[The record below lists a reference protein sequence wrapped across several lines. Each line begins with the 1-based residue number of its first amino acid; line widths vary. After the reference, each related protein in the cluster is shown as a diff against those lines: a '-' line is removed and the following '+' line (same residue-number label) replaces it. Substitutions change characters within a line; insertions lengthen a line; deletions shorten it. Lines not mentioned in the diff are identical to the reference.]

1 MKEGAPHGEKTLHTR
16 RTGRPRGKAAANAGE
31 HFRHGLNCSECVLKG
46 FLELGLTDY
55 PPETVA
61 LVSGMGGGMGGTGH
75 LCGAVNAGMLVISS
89 MHGRRDPYAKVT
101 MEERVDELHH
111 PETGIYPRHAAYV
124 RAVLGAIGSLDCRDL
139 CAPYA
144 DHNSPERKRNCK
156 KIVMTCARIATEMAL
171 RD

>member
-1 MKEGAPHGEKTLHTR
+1 MEKKHYTPEERAALAE
-16 RTGRPRGKAAANAGE
+16 KAAANAGE

-61 LVSGMGGGMGGTGH
+61 LVSGMGGGMGRTGH

-89 MHGRRDPYAKVT
+89 MHGRRDPYAKAT

>member
-1 MKEGAPHGEKTLHTR
+1 MEKKHYTPEERAALAE
-16 RTGRPRGKAAANAGE
+16 KAAANAGE

-75 LCGAVNAGMLVISS
+75 LCGAVNAGMLAISS
-89 MHGRRDPYAKVT
+89 MHGRRDPYAKAT
-101 MEERVDELHH
+101 MEERIDELHH

-124 RAVLGAIGSLDCRDL
+124 RAVLGRS
-139 CAPYA
+139 APSTA
-144 DHNSPERKRNCK
+144 ATSARPMPITILRNASA
-156 KIVMTCARIATEMAL
+156 TAR
-171 RD
+171 RSS

>member
-1 MKEGAPHGEKTLHTR
+1 MEKKHYTPEERAALAE
-16 RTGRPRGKAAANAGE
+16 KAAANAGE

-89 MHGRRDPYAKVT
+89 MHGRRDPYAKAT
-101 MEERVDELHH
+101 MEERIDELHH
-111 PETGIYPRHAAYV
+111 PETGIYPRHASAGSTRPPRSSSLK
-124 RAVLGAIGSLDCRDL
+124 RAPTFPTPAAPSRTACPTPFRTCRR
-139 CAPYA
+139 
-144 DHNSPERKRNCK
+144 SSS
-156 KIVMTCARIATEMAL
+156 
-171 RD
+171 